1 MNKTGKYAVRFL
13 AVPFVTGSILF
24 STAIPQHTQANTGE
38 FYEMKNTTRQTNQ
51 IVGKRA
57 EIGNLQ
63 LTVLGL
69 YTFQVIRTEKL
80 SDVEFTVYKKG
91 KVYLKQKTDSNGEI
105 SFQLPVGIYTYK
117 QTSERSSDFFVA
129 DGTEYSLEIKKDGQ
143 LSKHTIYNPYIYF

>member
-1 MNKTGKYAVRFL
+1 
-13 AVPFVTGSILF
+13 
-24 STAIPQHTQANTGE
+24 
-38 FYEMKNTTRQTNQ
+38 MKNTTRQTNQ